1 MQLYLDK
8 NSLEV
13 YKALASETRLEIL
26 SRLAEH
32 PSTVSELAQSMGISK
47 AILSR
52 HIKMLEDVHLIQL
65 SKSYASSDN
74 RKKVYSLHVDQAEIV
89 FPKKVY
95 LPYKKRTTEIKLGY
109 FSDFSVQPTCGLLS
123 RSKIIGR
130 LDDPRVFVSNE
141 RISASLLWLSDGYV
155 EYKIPNMLEA
165 DNQPEM
171 LELSLEL
178 ASEFPISNNVWPSDI
193 TFTINGIPLGTWT
206 CPGNFA
212 DVRGKLTPAWWDEHY
227 SQYGLLKHI
236 RVNHNNTG
244 IDGDKLSDTTLE
256 DLHLDRSPFITLR
269 IGIEKDAVNKGGLTI
284 FGEYFGNH
292 PQNIL
297 MSLYYSESD

>member
-1 MQLYLDK
+1 MQLYLD
-8 NSLEV
+8 NDSLEV

-26 SRLAEH
+26 NRLAAQ
-32 PSTVSELAQSMGISK
+32 PSTVSKLSQEMGISK

-52 HIKMLEDVHLIQL
+52 HIKMLEDVHLIGL
-65 SKSYASSDN
+65 SRSHASSDN
-74 RKKVYSLHVDQAEIV
+74 RKKVYSLHVDRAEIV

-95 LPYKKRTTEIKLGY
+95 LPFKKRTTEIKLGY
-109 FSDFSVQPTCGLLS
+109 FSDFSVQPTCGLIS
-123 RSKIIGR
+123 RDKIIGKI
-130 LDDPRVFVSNE
+130 DDPRSFVSNE
-141 RISASLLWLSDGYV
+141 RIDASLLWLNDGYV

-165 DNQPEM
+165 GNTPEM

-193 TFTINGIPLGTWT
+193 TFTINDVELGTWT

-212 DVRGKLTPAWWDEHY
+212 DVRGKLTPLWWDEHY

-236 RVNHNNTG
+236 RVNHDNTG
-244 IDGDKLSDTTLE
+244 IDGDKLSNTRLE
-256 DLHLDRSPFITLR
+256 DLHLEESPFITLK
-269 IGIEKDAVNKGGLTI
+269 IGIGKDAVNKGGLTV

-297 MSLYYSESD
+297 MSLYYSEAD